1 MGVTI
6 NKRILLGVCGGIAAY
21 KAAELL
27 RLLRKRD
34 CEVRVVM
41 TASAQ
46 QFVTS
51 LTFQALSGHTVHTE
65 LFDVDQEQAMG
76 HIHLARWADCVV
88 IAPASANMLAKMA
101 NGLADDL
108 LSTLLLAADCP
119 VFVAPAMNQAMWHK
133 PVTQQNLQR
142 LRQQSVEIIGPAS
155 GEQAC
160 GESGLG
166 RMMEPELI
174 CERIVGNKHPQPLQ
188 GCKLMVTAGPTRE
201 PLDPVR
207 YITNRSS
214 GKMGYSIA
222 VAALEMGAE
231 VVLVSGPTNLS
242 PPVQAQF
249 IQIETAQQMHDA
261 VLSHVN
267 GCNIF
272 IGAAAVADYRPSAL
286 QDHKLKKQQGQTL
299 LALLENPDIIAA
311 VAGLPDKP
319 FVVGFAA
326 ETHDLESYAN
336 QKLRRKNLDMI
347 AANWVGQPEGGFD
360 SSRNA
365 LEVYWQGGHT
375 HLAMTDKSLLARQ
388 LLSLITERWH
398 EKNSAQ
404 NS

>member
-1 MGVTI
+1 
-6 NKRILLGVCGGIAAY
+6 LGVCGGIAAY
-21 KAAELL
+21 KAAELV
-27 RLLRKRD
+27 RLLGKQD
-34 CEVRVVM
+34 CQVRVVM

-46 QFVTS
+46 QFVTP
-51 LTFQALSGHTVHTE
+51 LTFQALSGHAVHTE
-65 LFDVDQEQAMG
+65 LFDVQQEQAMG
-76 HIHLARWADCVV
+76 HIHLARWADCVL
-88 IAPASANMLAKMA
+88 IAPASANMLAKIA

-108 LSTLLLAADCP
+108 LSTLSLAADCP

-133 PVTQQNLQR
+133 PATQQNLQR
-142 LRQQSVEIIGPAS
+142 LRQQGVEIIGPAS

-174 CERIVGNKHPQPLQ
+174 CERIVGNKQPQPLQ
-188 GCKLMVTAGPTRE
+188 GCKLMITAGPTRE

-222 VAALEMGAE
+222 AAAIEMGAE
-231 VVLVSGPTNLS
+231 VVLVSGPVNLS
-242 PPVQAQF
+242 PPTQAHF
-249 IQIETAQQMHDA
+249 IQVETAQQMYDA
-261 VLSHVN
+261 VLGQIN
-267 GCNIF
+267 GCDIYV
-272 IGAAAVADYRPSAL
+272 GAAAVADYRPSNI
-286 QDHKLKKQQGQTL
+286 QDYKLKKQQGQTM
-299 LALLENPDIIAA
+299 LALVENPDIIAT
-311 VAGLPDKP
+311 VAGLPNKP

-326 ETHDLESYAN
+326 ETHDLENYAN
-336 QKLRRKNLDMI
+336 KKLHHKNLDMI
-347 AANWVGQPEGGFD
+347 AANWVGQSEGGFD

-375 HLAMTDKSLLARQ
+375 HLAMTEKSLLARQ

-398 EKNSAQ
+398 EKNSAK

>member
-1 MGVTI
+1 
-6 NKRILLGVCGGIAAY
+6 LGVCGGIAAY
-21 KAAELL
+21 KAAELV
-27 RLLRKRD
+27 RLLGKQD
-34 CEVRVVM
+34 CQVRVVM

-46 QFVTS
+46 QFVTP
-51 LTFQALSGHTVHTE
+51 LTFQALSGHAVHTE
-65 LFDVDQEQAMG
+65 LFDVQQEQAMG
-76 HIHLARWADCVV
+76 HIHLARWADCVL
-88 IAPASANMLAKMA
+88 IAPASANMLAKIA

-108 LSTLLLAADCP
+108 LSTLTLAADCP

-133 PVTQQNLQR
+133 PATQQNLQR
-142 LRQQSVEIIGPAS
+142 LRQQGVEIIGPAS

-174 CERIVGNKHPQPLQ
+174 CERIVGNKQPQPLQ
-188 GCKLMVTAGPTRE
+188 GCKLMITAGPTRE

-222 VAALEMGAE
+222 AAAIEMGAE
-231 VVLVSGPTNLS
+231 VVLVSGPVNLS
-242 PPVQAQF
+242 PPAQAQL
-249 IQIETAQQMHDA
+249 IQVETAQQMYDA
-261 VLSHVN
+261 VLSQIN
-267 GCNIF
+267 GCDIYV
-272 IGAAAVADYRPSAL
+272 GAAAVADYRPSNI
-286 QDHKLKKQQGQTL
+286 QDYKLKKQQGQTM
-299 LALLENPDIIAA
+299 LALVENPDIIAT
-311 VAGLPDKP
+311 VAGLPNKP

-326 ETHDLESYAN
+326 ETHDLENYAN
-336 QKLRRKNLDMI
+336 QKLKHKNLDMI
-347 AANWVGQPEGGFD
+347 AANWVGQSEGGFD

-375 HLAMTDKSLLARQ
+375 HLAMTEKSLLARQ

-398 EKNSAQ
+398 EKNSAK

>member
-1 MGVTI
+1 
-6 NKRILLGVCGGIAAY
+6 LGVCGGIAAY
-21 KAAELL
+21 KAAELV
-27 RLLRKRD
+27 RLLGKQD
-34 CEVRVVM
+34 CQVRVVM

-46 QFVTS
+46 QFVTP
-51 LTFQALSGHTVHTE
+51 LTFQALSGHAVHTE
-65 LFDVDQEQAMG
+65 LFDVQQEQAMG
-76 HIHLARWADCVV
+76 HIHLARWADCVL
-88 IAPASANMLAKMA
+88 IAPASANMLAKIA

-108 LSTLLLAADCP
+108 LSTLTLAADCP

-133 PVTQQNLQR
+133 PATQQNLQR
-142 LRQQSVEIIGPAS
+142 LRQQGVEIIGPAS

-174 CERIVGNKHPQPLQ
+174 CERIVGNKQPQPLQ
-188 GCKLMVTAGPTRE
+188 GCKLMITAGPTRE

-222 VAALEMGAE
+222 AAAIEMGAE
-231 VVLVSGPTNLS
+231 VVLVSGPVNLS
-242 PPVQAQF
+242 PPAQAQL
-249 IQIETAQQMHDA
+249 IQVETAQQMYDA
-261 VLSHVN
+261 VLSQIN
-267 GCNIF
+267 GCDIYV
-272 IGAAAVADYRPSAL
+272 GAAAVADYRPSNI
-286 QDHKLKKQQGQTL
+286 QDYKLKKQQGQTM
-299 LALLENPDIIAA
+299 LALVENPDIIAT
-311 VAGLPDKP
+311 VAGLPNKP

-326 ETHDLESYAN
+326 ETHDLENYAN
-336 QKLRRKNLDMI
+336 KKLHHKNLDMI
-347 AANWVGQPEGGFD
+347 AANWVGQSEGGFD

-375 HLAMTDKSLLARQ
+375 HLAMTEKSLLARQ

-398 EKNSAQ
+398 EKNSAK